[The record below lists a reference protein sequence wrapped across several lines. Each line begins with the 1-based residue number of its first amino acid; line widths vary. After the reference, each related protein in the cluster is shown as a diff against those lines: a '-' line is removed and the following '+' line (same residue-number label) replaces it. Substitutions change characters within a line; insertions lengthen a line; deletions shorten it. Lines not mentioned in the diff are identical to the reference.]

1 MKKKFVIIFLLGIIY
16 FTGSTIIDS
25 GTFKTIENKF
35 DGQVTTIYN
44 SMAGTEDLAID
55 RERGLLFISSS
66 DRWALRD
73 GKEAPDDGVYLLQL
87 DSGTLPVKLRT
98 NYNGDF
104 HPHGISFFKQNG
116 DSFLYV
122 INHNDKGDFVEAFQ
136 FKNNELI
143 HIQTFQNE
151 LMSCPNDLVV
161 VGKNKFYVT
170 NDHGNKEGIMRTME
184 DYLKIPSSYLIYF
197 DGETFSKAYDDL
209 NYANGVAVS
218 HDGRKL
224 YLTHTTGR
232 ELLTFNRNPEN
243 GFLEVESTLKL
254 GTGVDNI
261 NIDEKGNIWVGA
273 HPKLFAFVE
282 HAGNPSKKSP
292 SEVLKI
298 TPHGPK
304 VFGVEK
310 VYMNDGEQLSGSSV
324 AVVYKGEIFIGAVFE
339 KKLLRGKL
347 K

>member
-35 DGQVTTIYN
+35 TGEVTTIYN
-44 SMAGTEDLAID
+44 SMSGTEDMAID

-66 DRWALRD
+66 DRWSLIRGEKAPND
-73 GKEAPDDGVYLLQL
+73 GIYLLQI
-87 DSGTLPVKLRT
+87 DSGTAPVKLET
-98 NYNGDF
+98 TYSGDF
-104 HPHGISFFKQNG
+104 HPHGISFFEQNG
-116 DSFLYV
+116 ESFLYAV
-122 INHNDKGDFVEAFQ
+122 NHNNQGDYVEAFK
-136 FKNNELI
+136 FENNQLT
-143 HIQTFQNE
+143 HIRTFENE
-151 LMSCPNDLVV
+151 TMNCPNDLVV
-161 VGKNKFYVT
+161 VDKHKFYVT
-170 NDHGNKEGIMRTME
+170 NDHGNKEGVMRTME
-184 DYLKIPSSYLIYF
+184 DYLKIPSSYLLYY
-197 DGETFSKAYDDL
+197 DGEKFSKAYDGL

-224 YLTHTTGR
+224 YLTHTTAR
-232 ELLTFNRNPEN
+232 ELLTFNRNPDT

-282 HAGNPSKKSP
+282 HAGNPAKKSP
-292 SEVLKI
+292 SEVLKV
-298 TPHGPK
+298 TPHGAK

-310 VYMNDGEQLSGSSV
+310 IYLNSGEELSGSSV
-324 AVVYKGEIFIGAVFE
+324 AVTYKGEIFIGAVFE
-339 KKLLRGKL
+339 KKLLRGRL